1 MIQYIFP
8 IDYVRKFKQYVLL
21 SLTLMSLIMIN
32 PQISEAY
39 PIFAQTAYTNPREA
53 TGRIVCA
60 NCHLAQ
66 KTVEIEVPKSVLPNQ
81 VFTAAVKIPYASG
94 SQQVLANGTKGGLNV
109 GAVVIL
115 PEGFKLAPKDRL
127 SPELIEETKGVY
139 IQPYSNSKT
148 NILVVGPIS
157 GDTHQEII
165 FPILSPDP
173 STDKSVQFIKYPIY
187 LGGNRGRGQ
196 LYPSG
201 DKSNN
206 NVYNASVSGQIT
218 KIEQLDKK
226 GYQVSIMTAD
236 GTEVVNN
243 VPTGLELRVNEGDDI
258 QLDQPLTNNPNV
270 GGFGQTETE
279 IVLQNPTRI
288 KLMILFFFTV
298 VIAQTFFVLKKKQFE
313 KVQIAEMNF

>member
-1 MIQYIFP
+1 M
-8 IDYVRKFKQYVLL
+8 
-21 SLTLMSLIMIN
+21 
-32 PQISEAY
+32 
-39 PIFAQTAYTNPREA
+39 
-53 TGRIVCA
+53 
-60 NCHLAQ
+60 
-66 KTVEIEVPKSVLPNQ
+66 PKSVLPNQ

-313 KVQIAEMNF
+313 